1 LGDAGALRNAAIGR
15 CETDRGEERDQ
26 VIRRL
31 SSFDLLKQL
40 EGLAP
45 VLLVQVVVGVGLAV
59 LAVGLRAVLPLAP
72 PAATFALLFPAILV
86 ATGLAGWEAGLAA
99 LASGV
104 LFSWR
109 ILLAPTGAWDVQPAE
124 GASLALYGLSSGLV
138 IAAAAVYRATAL
150 ALRDSRE
157 RLDLATSAAKLGVWE
172 WRLDT
177 GEMICSDEIRRIY
190 GFARDEPMTCLM
202 VRAATHPEDAPVTLA
217 QSQRALDPDIRDDAP
232 FEYRVIRPDGEVRWV
247 YVTGRAVFEQTPQ
260 GLVATRFVGVLQDI
274 TARKADEERM
284 RLLAREVDHRAN
296 NLLAVVQGTVALS
309 QAEDASTLKRVIT
322 GRVNALARAHQLLAK
337 ARWEGAD
344 LRSLVEEELLP
355 FSLGDEARVWIS
367 GAPVALPPAAA
378 QSVAMAL
385 HELATNAAKYGAL
398 STAEGRV
405 EVSWSRD
412 AEGALTLSWRE
423 LGGPPVRAPNRHGLG
438 TRLLG
443 RALAGTVG
451 GGTRLDWRPEGLV
464 CVLSLPSSA
473 QESAIAPV
481 AQAAEAV

>member
-1 LGDAGALRNAAIGR
+1 
-15 CETDRGEERDQ
+15 
-26 VIRRL
+26 
-31 SSFDLLKQL
+31 
-40 EGLAP
+40 
-45 VLLVQVVVGVGLAV
+45 
-59 LAVGLRAVLPLAP
+59 
-72 PAATFALLFPAILV
+72 
-86 ATGLAGWEAGLAA
+86 
-99 LASGV
+99 
-104 LFSWR
+104 
-109 ILLAPTGAWDVQPAE
+109 
-124 GASLALYGLSSGLV
+124 
-138 IAAAAVYRATAL
+138 
-150 ALRDSRE
+150 
-157 RLDLATSAAKLGVWE
+157 
-172 WRLDT
+172 
-177 GEMICSDEIRRIY
+177 
-190 GFARDEPMTCLM
+190 
-202 VRAATHPEDAPVTLA
+202 
-217 QSQRALDPDIRDDAP
+217 
-232 FEYRVIRPDGEVRWV
+232 
-247 YVTGRAVFEQTPQ
+247 
-260 GLVATRFVGVLQDI
+260 
-274 TARKADEERM
+274 
-284 RLLAREVDHRAN
+284 
-296 NLLAVVQGTVALS
+296 VVQGTVALS